1 MSPGPP
7 APSDRSRTCHRGRPA
22 PGDLCAA
29 DREPAGRAGVA
40 DRVLASWC
48 AVSAVGPV
56 RRGSL
61 PGRGAELAVLD
72 DALARAEAG
81 HAQVVLIEA
90 EPGLG
95 KSALLDSFLDRGGTG
110 ELVWLRCDEFE
121 SDLDYSSIDVLLD
134 DPATVTSRV
143 AAGRRLL
150 SRLSEAQSSSSG
162 VTILAIDDAQWMDL
176 ASAQALRFALRR
188 LRDDRV
194 LTVIARRPHPK
205 PDHDLLDGDVSTT
218 IIRLGALDAASVHQL
233 ASQLRSWD
241 LPTATVERLVQRTGG
256 LPVLVVAVLR
266 GVDHPDQ
273 LVSGSEVPGTVAAAV
288 ARLLGSV
295 PQAAQRLVQAS
306 SVLGESTDLSVLGRV
321 ADVDDPYEVIESAV
335 AAGLLTATSDAVVDT
350 SHELLRAAVY
360 SATPTSDRR
369 ELHARASRWTTGD
382 RSLAHRASAADRA
395 DRQLATELVRAADA
409 ARAAHRY
416 DLAASHR
423 LRARATSDDA
433 VLRDQLLLEALID
446 RVASLR
452 LSAAEELAAIVEP
465 FPSSALRSLALGLLD
480 REAGRVASA
489 RTLLQAA
496 VDQARA
502 DGDRPLIERAG
513 LAAAVLYVSLNDGEA
528 ALGVIGEADSSTD
541 PELAHDARTTRGI
554 AQWLT
559 DDSPGALALLGD
571 MELSRTGRPWEADLL
586 GARGMINL
594 YSGHLLEALADFDQ
608 AVDLVH
614 LWRPST
620 SHVRIFELRSTTRF
634 WLGDWTGASVDA
646 AAALAL
652 SEGGTAPWSLPLAHA
667 VTAEVA
673 IGRGRWSVA
682 SEHLAAARSA
692 LELLAP
698 DPGVEWVSMRE
709 AVLLLVRLDFT
720 GVLELVTPLGQADQ
734 LARLAPFRPYRWVVP
749 SLIYANVW
757 LGRVA
762 EAERILAE
770 YETMLDRWPGGMTP
784 SRLGW
789 LRAQI
794 AEQRGDLATARA
806 HYADDLDDPDVLLV
820 PYVHA
825 QTLFDVGRLD
835 RALGDPREA
844 IVRLRQAQSIL
855 AKLPATPFLRRCA
868 FELKACGQQ
877 TNVAD
882 PLGLTPREDD
892 VASLVARGYT
902 NKEIGAEL
910 FLTVKS
916 VEYHLSNIYAKL
928 GVSSRSQLR
937 RLRSV
942 V

>member
-1 MSPGPP
+1 M
-7 APSDRSRTCHRGRPA
+7 
-22 PGDLCAA
+22 
-29 DREPAGRAGVA
+29 
-40 DRVLASWC
+40 
-48 AVSAVGPV
+48 
-56 RRGSL
+56 
-61 PGRGAELAVLD
+61 
-72 DALARAEAG
+72 
-81 HAQVVLIEA
+81 VLIEA

-95 KSALLDSFLDRGGTG
+95 KSALLETFLDRGGTG
-110 ELVWLRCDEFE
+110 EQLWLRCDEFE
-121 SDLDYSSIDVLLD
+121 SDLAYSSVDVLIG
-134 DPATVTSRV
+134 DPASVGSRV

-150 SRLSEAQSSSSG
+150 SRLSEAQSSSDG
-162 VTILAIDDAQWMDL
+162 VTVLAIDDAQWMDVE
-176 ASAQALRFALRR
+176 SAQALRFALRR
-188 LRDDRV
+188 LRMDRV
-194 LTVIARRPHPK
+194 LTIIARRPHPK
-205 PDHDLLDGDVSTT
+205 PDRDLLDGDLATT
-218 IIRLGALDAASVHQL
+218 VIRLRALDAPAVHQL
-233 ASQLRSWD
+233 AGQLRSWD
-241 LPTATVERLVQRTGG
+241 LPAATVERLVERTGG

-273 LVSGSEVPGTVAAAV
+273 LVSEAEVPGTVAAAA
-288 ARLLGSV
+288 ARLLASV
-295 PQAAQRLVQAS
+295 PQTAQRLVQACA
-306 SVLGESTDLSVLGRV
+306 VLGEPTDLLVLGRV
-321 ADVDDPYEVIESAV
+321 AEVDRPHEVIESAV
-335 AAGLLTATSDAVVDT
+335 AAGLLTATPDAVVDT

-360 SATPTSDRR
+360 SATPQSVRH
-369 ELHARASRWTTGD
+369 ELHARAGRWTTGD
-382 RSLAHRASAADRA
+382 RSLAHRAAAADRA
-395 DRQLATELVRAADA
+395 DPVLTTELVRAGDA

-433 VLRDQLLLEALID
+433 VLRDELLLEALID

-452 LSAAEELAAIVEP
+452 LAAAEELAALVEP
-465 FPSSALRSLALGLLD
+465 LPSSALRSLALGLLD
-480 REAGRVASA
+480 REAGRVGTA

-502 DGDRPLIERAG
+502 GGDRRLTERAG
-513 LAAAVLYVSLNDGEA
+513 LAAAVLYVRLNDGRA
-528 ALGVIGEADSSTD
+528 ALEVIGEADGSAD
-541 PELAHDARTTRGI
+541 PELAHDARTTRGL

-559 DDSPGALALLGD
+559 DDAAGALALLG
-571 MELSRTGRPWEADLL
+571 EEGLSRTGRSWEADLL

-594 YSGHLLEALADFDQ
+594 YSGHLLEALADFDR

-620 SHVRIFELRSTTRF
+620 SYLRIFELRSTTRF

-652 SEGGTAPWSLPLAHA
+652 AEGGTAPWSLPLAHA
-667 VTAEVA
+667 VAAEVA
-673 IGRGRWSVA
+673 IGRGRWAVA
-682 SEHLAAARSA
+682 SEHLGAARNA

-720 GVLELVTPLGQADQ
+720 GVLELVTPLGRADQ

-749 SLIYANVW
+749 SLVYARVW

-762 EAERILAE
+762 EAEQTLAE
-770 YETMLDRWPGGMTP
+770 YEKMLDRWPGGMTP

-789 LRAQI
+789 LRAQV
-794 AEQRGDLATARA
+794 AEQRGDLAVARA

-835 RALGDPREA
+835 RLLGDRREA
-844 IVRLRQAQSIL
+844 IVHLRQAQSIL
-855 AKLPATPFLRRCA
+855 ATLPATPFLRRCA
-868 FELKACGQQ
+868 SELKACGQQ
-877 TNVAD
+877 TDVAD
-882 PLGLTPREDD
+882 PLGLTAREED

-928 GVSSRSQLR
+928 GVSGRRQLR
-937 RLRSV
+937 RLHDLV
-942 V
+942 